1 MSSFAWLDFSEADRR
16 AALDLIEQFRD
27 TDTRDELGLGS
38 IRDTFSDLLFPGT
51 SAVQTRARYFLIV
64 PWLYMRLEER
74 KTSSADAERKARAEE
89 TKLIAVLSNSDDAK
103 GALGSRAGATL
114 RRLPSEI
121 YWQGLGRLGIR
132 QLGGGRS
139 AYHRSFDSFAIRQTR
154 QVKTDDGEDIGYAER
169 QNWDVGL
176 PAPPAGFP
184 KACSLALTRAEAMYL
199 AERVQRCASDS
210 VMAYLLS
217 RNEAPPDV
225 KFVWQ
230 HPELMTFP
238 KALRETLSHAQA
250 FSEFMHGANLL
261 YNLMLAEKKG
271 DEPRVSHYVD
281 RLTAWQQQPLVSGA
295 DSTSWNRKN
304 FWHAVRMAGELVPPR
319 TSTFVDRWI
328 DLVQKGQGTSIAEL
342 PAARTLVGA
351 RERELKGAHSRLD
364 NAQALEMWQGAAG
377 AGQLDY
383 RWGSIAR
390 QIVADIHDG
399 MQQLD
404 A

>member
-1 MSSFAWLDFSEADRR
+1 MSSFSWLDFSDADRR
-16 AALDLIEQFRD
+16 AALDLIEQFRE

-38 IRDTFSDLLFPGT
+38 IRDTFSDQLFPGT

-64 PWLYMRLEER
+64 PWLYTRLEAR
-74 KTSSADAERKARAEE
+74 KTSSADAERKAREQE
-89 TKLIAVLSNSDDAK
+89 TKLIEVLSNSDDAK
-103 GALGSRAGATL
+103 GALGSRAGITL

-121 YWQGLGRLGIR
+121 YWQGLGRLEIR
-132 QLGGGRS
+132 QFPGGRT
-139 AYHRSFDSFAIRQTR
+139 AYHRSFDRFAVRQTR
-154 QVKTDDGEDIGYAER
+154 HIKTDDGEDIGYAER

-199 AERVQRCASDS
+199 MERVQRCARDS
-210 VMAYLLS
+210 VLAYLLN
-217 RNEAPPDV
+217 RNEAPPEV
-225 KFVWQ
+225 AFVWQ
-230 HPELMTFP
+230 HPELATFP

-250 FSEFMHGANLL
+250 FSEYMHGANLL
-261 YNLMLAEKKG
+261 YNLMLAELKG
-271 DEPRVSHYVD
+271 DEARVSHYAD
-281 RLTAWQQQPLVSGA
+281 RLTAWQQWPLVSG
-295 DSTSWNRKN
+295 DDLTSWDRKT
-304 FWHAVRMAGELVPPR
+304 FWNAVRMAGGLVPPR

-328 DLVQKGQGTSIAEL
+328 DLVQSGKGAIVAEL

-364 NAQALEMWQGAAG
+364 NVQALAMWKGAAG
-377 AGQLDY
+377 AAQLDY

-390 QIVADIHDG
+390 QIVVDIYDG
-399 MQQLD
+399 MQQHD